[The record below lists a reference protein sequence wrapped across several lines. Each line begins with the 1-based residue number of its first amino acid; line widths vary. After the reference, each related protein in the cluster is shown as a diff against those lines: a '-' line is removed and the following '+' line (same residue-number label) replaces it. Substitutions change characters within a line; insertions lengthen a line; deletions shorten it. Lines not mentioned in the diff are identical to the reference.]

1 MIQQLPEG
9 LVLKIAAGEVIERPA
24 SVVKE
29 LVENAIDAGG
39 TQIVV
44 DIGKTIHVQDNGSG
58 MSEEDLKVSYLR
70 HTTSKIKTDNDLFNI
85 NSLGFRGE
93 ALASIAAVSHL
104 EIISKR
110 KEDSVAHKL
119 VVVGGVLKELTPAA
133 FPHNSGTEI
142 IVSDLFF
149 NTPARKKYMKTDATE
164 KRQMLEVVQQYA
176 LAYPQCSFKAR
187 SEKDTLLN
195 APSGTLQDRFYQVF
209 GKNTAKETIVIPEVN
224 EYGIGVSGIISKP
237 AVTRKSRADQY
248 LFVNGR
254 SVKSRVAYGAIT
266 DAYKGFLNT
275 GEQPI
280 VVLSITVDP
289 KSVDVNVHP
298 TKQEIKFADDQLL
311 YRSIFH
317 AIKDN
322 LVEQNTPRQVETQ
335 NTFLN
340 TSELTSSKPSASGSY
355 ENNVRSYASDSS
367 SQSLLGDVPVQEEEI
382 SGLRV
387 LALFNKEFILA
398 EKHEKLVVIDF
409 HAAAEIVNYEKFLKQ
424 YEEGVVDSQ
433 SLIEPATIDMS
444 AADVAV
450 VNENQGFFKQLGFF
464 VEPFGP
470 TSVLVRTVPTIF
482 GKSLEPSFILQLV
495 SEIKDGAVRNS
506 VEKKKDAV
514 IIRMACRASE
524 KAGDDLTIVQA
535 QKIIKNLFSLEG
547 NSYNCPH
554 GRPTMVEF
562 SKHDLEKM
570 FKRIR

>member
-1 MIQQLPEG
+1 MIQQLSED

-29 LVENAIDAGG
+29 LVENALDAKA
-39 TQIVV
+39 TKITVT
-44 DIGKTIHVQDNGSG
+44 IGKTIKIQDNGSG
-58 MSEEDLKVSYLR
+58 MSEDDLKLCYFR
-70 HTTSKIKTDNDLFNI
+70 HTTSKIKTQDDLFHI

-93 ALASIAAVSHL
+93 ALASIAAVSHI

-110 KEDSVAHKL
+110 KQDSVAHKL
-119 VVVGGVLKELTPAA
+119 VVIGGVFKELTVAP
-133 FPHNSGTEI
+133 FPHESGTKI

-164 KRQMLEVVQQYA
+164 QRQMLEVIQQYA
-176 LAYPQCSFKAR
+176 LAYPEFTFKVL
-187 SEKDTLLN
+187 SEKETVLT
-195 APSGTLQDRFYQVF
+195 APSGNLSERFYQIY
-209 GKNTAKETIVIPEVN
+209 GKDAAKEMISIPNTDAEQ
-224 EYGIGVSGIISKP
+224 ISVSGLISKP
-237 AVTRKSRADQY
+237 ALTRKSRADQY

-254 SVKSRVAYGAIT
+254 SVKSRVAYGAIS

-275 GEQPI
+275 GEQPL
-280 VVLSITVDP
+280 VVLYISINP
-289 KSVDVNVHP
+289 SEVDVNVHP
-298 TKQEIKFADDQLL
+298 TKQEIKFANDQLF
-311 YRSIFH
+311 YRAIYH
-317 AIKDN
+317 AIRDT
-322 LVEQNTPRQVETQ
+322 LVEGNTPRQASAQ
-335 NTFLN
+335 SFL
-340 TSELTSSKPSASGSY
+340 TGSKPKSVSY
-355 ENNVRSYASDSS
+355 HSSSTPRTDFS
-367 SQSLLGDVPVQEEEI
+367 SQSLLGDLPAQETEEV
-382 SGLRV
+382 SGLKV

-398 EKHEKLVVIDF
+398 EKEGKLVIIDF

-433 SLIEPATIDMS
+433 SLIESVTLDMP

-450 VNENQGFFKQLGFF
+450 VTENQGFFKQLGFF

-482 GKSLEPSFILQLV
+482 GKTIEPEFILKLV
-495 SEIKDGAVRNS
+495 SEIKDGSVRNS
-506 VEKKKDAV
+506 LEKKKDAV

-524 KAGDDLTIVQA
+524 KAGDDLTVVQA

-554 GRPTMVEF
+554 GRPTIVEF
-562 SKHDLEKM
+562 SKHELEKM